1 MWAAVGRPKFDL
13 LAPPLPL
20 VRRPPPRPPESAN
33 PSSSP
38 SRGAGEPTGRLGPPG
53 LIGRRPEGATPAISP
68 SSVRSQS
75 RRTRRGR
82 SDVLDTLPSSA
93 RPSVRPLARSF
104 VSPSSDVSDTN
115 IFVGACISPAARPP
129 PPHVRPRPARLH
141 LLSYRRARRVVVVFH
156 FHLD

>member
-38 SRGAGEPTGRLGPPG
+38 SSGAGEPTGRLGPPG

-68 SSVRSQS
+68 SSVRSLS

-93 RPSVRPLARSF
+93 RPSVRPSARSF
-104 VSPSSDVSDTN
+104 VR
-115 IFVGACISPAARPP
+115 ISQLRCFR
-129 PPHVRPRPARLH
+129 H
-141 LLSYRRARRVVVVFH
+141 
-156 FHLD
+156 